1 MRINRNEGSR
11 EKNEQQKSKSIKEED
26 EQKKGI
32 NQRRANIERAGI
44 YVNSNR
50 DNQQTYF

>member
-1 MRINRNEGSR
+1 MIDRNEGSR
-11 EKNEQQKSKSIKEED
+11 EKNEKQQRSESIKEEY

-32 NQRRANIERAGI
+32 NQRRANIERAGV
-44 YVNSNR
+44 YANSSQ

>member
-1 MRINRNEGSR
+1 MIDRNEGSR
-11 EKNEQQKSKSIKEED
+11 EKNEKHQRNKIIKEED

-32 NQRRANIERAGI
+32 NRRRANTESAGI
-44 YVNSNR
+44 YVNSNQ